1 MEATHPTPP
10 DAPPQ
15 SPPGVPPQG
24 RASDPAPDPVRLLAA
39 VERRVT
45 ARLSAA
51 LAEAGCTPEEW
62 RVLALLADGR
72 GHPMTE
78 IAEYAMLP
86 PPTLTKLIDRMVA
99 ANRVHRR
106 VDDADRRRV
115 LVLLTERGRAAHA
128 RLAGLAD
135 RAWHAVRETLGPEDA
150 DQLTALLSRA
160 AARLL

>member
-1 MEATHPTPP
+1 MEATHPTPRP
-10 DAPPQ
+10 TPARTPPH
-15 SPPGVPPQG
+15 GTPQ
-24 RASDPAPDPVRLLAA
+24 RPAPDPAHLLTA
-39 VERRVT
+39 VERQVT

-128 RLAGLAD
+128 RLADLAD
-135 RAWHAVRETLGPEDA
+135 RAWHTVRETLGPEEA
-150 DQLTALLSRA
+150 DRLTALLSRA
-160 AARLL
+160 AARLI